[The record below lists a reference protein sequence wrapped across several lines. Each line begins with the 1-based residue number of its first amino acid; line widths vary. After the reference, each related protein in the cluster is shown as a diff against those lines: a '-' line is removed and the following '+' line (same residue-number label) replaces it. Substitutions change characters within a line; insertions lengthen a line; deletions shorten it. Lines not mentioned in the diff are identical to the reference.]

1 MGDEDSSNFKW
12 IIVGVSFTIL
22 GLTYTVVHSF
32 SIFFVALLKEFGWS
46 RSITAGA
53 ISLFW
58 VLHGIIGPFAGIM
71 VDRFGSRRVFLLG
84 ALLWGTGLVLS
95 SFTHSWWQF
104 YIFFGVITAMG
115 AAFTGWVPNTT
126 VIQNWFTE
134 KRGLAMGIVSS
145 GIGIGIFVYAPSI
158 QHLINR
164 VGWRMTYRIMA
175 FFIPLIIMSMAIIFL
190 KKPPQTTPFHSA
202 ENETLHA
209 VPKDA
214 LVIDE
219 EWASRSWTLR
229 QAVLTKQF
237 WLLTVSFFFGS
248 LTNQSILTHHVAF
261 FVDKGLEALFA
272 SYIVG
277 MIGIVSIVGKIF
289 WGVLSDRIGR
299 EATYTLVTAC
309 SICGMLLLIVFAIV
323 SSSSIPY
330 IYAVLFGMGYAGIA
344 TLPALIAADFFEGA
358 TYGSIFGTL
367 FVFSG
372 VGAALGAW
380 FGGFL
385 HDHLRSYILFFIIMI
400 ACAIF
405 ACLTIWIAAPR
416 KIRTVLGKRV
426 LQINRHITP

>member
-32 SIFFVALLKEFGWS
+32 SIFFVAILKEFGWS

-53 ISLFW
+53 FSLFW
-58 VLHGIIGPFAGIM
+58 ILHGIIGPFAGSM

-84 ALLWGTGLVLS
+84 ALLWGTGLALS
-95 SFTHSWWQF
+95 SFIHSWWQF
-104 YIFFGVITAMG
+104 YLFFGVITAMG
-115 AAFTGWVPNTT
+115 AASTGWVPNTT
-126 VIQNWFTE
+126 VIQNWFKE
-134 KRGLAMGIVSS
+134 KRGLAMGIISS

-175 FFIPLIIMSMAIIFL
+175 LFVPLIIMSMTIIFL
-190 KKPPQTTPFHSA
+190 KKRPQTTPYHSA
-202 ENETLHA
+202 EEESLQAITKYPFA
-209 VPKDA
+209 
-214 LVIDE
+214 IDE
-219 EWASRSWTLR
+219 GWASRSWTLR
-229 QAVLTKQF
+229 QAAFTKQF
-237 WLLTVSFFFGS
+237 WFVSVSFFFGT
-248 LTNQSILTHHVAF
+248 LTNQSVLTHQVAF

-289 WGVLSDRIGR
+289 WGTLSDRIGR

-309 SICGMLLLIVFAIV
+309 SICGMLLLIAFTIL
-323 SSSSIPY
+323 SSSVIPY
-330 IYAVLFGMGYAGIA
+330 LYAVFFGMGYAGFA
-344 TLPALIAADFFEGA
+344 SLPPLIVADFFEGGA
-358 TYGSIFGTL
+358 YGSIFGTL
-367 FVFSG
+367 FILSG
-372 VGAALGAW
+372 VGAAFGAW

-385 HDHLRSYILFFIIMI
+385 YDHMGSYVLFFIIMI

-405 ACLTIWIAAPR
+405 ACLNIWIAAPR
-416 KIRTVLGKRV
+416 KIRIVPGKKVLRV
-426 LQINRHITP
+426 HRHIAP